1 MEPTLTSQ
9 LLGVCLV
16 ATIAFV
22 AVQYVN
28 LRQQKRT
35 VDWKIIG
42 FFLVYAI
49 PLILLER
56 RTSLRIDF

>member
-28 LRQQKRT
+28 LRQ
-35 VDWKIIG
+35 
-42 FFLVYAI
+42 
-49 PLILLER
+49 
-56 RTSLRIDF
+56 